1 MHGVQRQKEEC
12 PFGDGGVALC
22 FVGRNRGFC
31 RGDKP
36 AEEELARKAE
46 NIENGLVELDLA
58 KMSYTRPEIRMA
70 LAERMVHYKVPGV
83 SIAVIEDGKL
93 EWANAYGVM
102 NVESGAAVTTESLFE
117 AASTTKL
124 LSEGIVL
131 RSSKKNLPYFRDVL

>member
-1 MHGVQRQKEEC
+1 M
-12 PFGDGGVALC
+12 
-22 FVGRNRGFC
+22 
-31 RGDKP
+31 
-36 AEEELARKAE
+36 
-46 NIENGLVELDLA
+46 ELDLA

-93 EWANAYGVM
+93 EWANAYGVL